1 MDMDPEAKADPQ
13 LQHFIESETQ
23 RQRFQHAVH
32 SMADVCWDKCV
43 DKPSSKL
50 DGRTETCLVN
60 CVERFIDTSQ
70 YLLGRF
76 EKISLGRLGG
86 SERLGD

>member
-1 MDMDPEAKADPQ
+1 MATLKAILLDPLEC
-13 LQHFIESETQ
+13 
-23 RQRFQHAVH
+23 
-32 SMADVCWDKCV
+32 DVSHLVVQDKCM